1 MNKHLICG
9 NTGADPEVTSTE
21 TGLTIAKFTIA
32 VNEYRKDQN
41 GEKQEE
47 TTWFNVVAFGKLA
60 ELVGSYVKKGSKL
73 LIVGRLKKKQFTDQ
87 EGNNR
92 LFVETIA
99 DEIEFLSPKNQTE
112 PKFTESEP
120 ATGYNDNQQRLI
132 QEEQDDL
139 PF

>member
-1 MNKHLICG
+1 MIAG
-9 NTGADPEVTSTE
+9 NTGQDPEVRTTDS
-21 TGLTIAKFTIA
+21 GMKIAKISIA
-32 VNEYRKDQN
+32 VNEYRKNEN

-60 ELVGSYVKKGSKL
+60 DLVESYVKKGSKL
-73 LIVGRLKKKQFTDQ
+73 LVIGRLKKKQYTDQ
-87 EGNNR
+87 EGNER

-112 PKFTESEP
+112 PKFTEAEA
-120 ATGYNDNQQRLI
+120 ATDYNDNQQRLI